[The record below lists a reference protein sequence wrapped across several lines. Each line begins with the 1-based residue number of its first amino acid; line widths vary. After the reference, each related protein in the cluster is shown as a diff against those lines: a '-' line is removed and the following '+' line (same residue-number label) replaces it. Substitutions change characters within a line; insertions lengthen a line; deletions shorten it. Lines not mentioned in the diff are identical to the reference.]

1 MDANE
6 FKRNEMLAQQIIK
19 GLQSRN
25 MTGYYAES
33 KEKAKEIAL
42 SLMPNGCSVSH
53 GGSCSIK
60 EIGLIDELKSGKFNY
75 INRDTAPDK
84 HQAELDAYDCDVF
97 LGSSNAITEDGV
109 LVNIDGNSNRVSAYA
124 YGPKKV
130 VLIVGMNKVAKDVA
144 EAVDRVHL
152 TATPM
157 NCVRLNKQ
165 TPCAVTGVCADCLSP
180 DCICNQVVI
189 IRRSGIQGRIK
200 IILIGEEFGY

>member
-60 EIGLIDELKSGKFNY
+60 EIGLIDELKSGRAIYESEHTENLQYGRRF
-75 INRDTAPDK
+75 ISGDGHRSFA
-84 HQAELDAYDCDVF
+84 
-97 LGSSNAITEDGV
+97 GSEGGT
-109 LVNIDGNSNRVSAYA
+109 
-124 YGPKKV
+124 
-130 VLIVGMNKVAKDVA
+130 
-144 EAVDRVHL
+144 
-152 TATPM
+152 
-157 NCVRLNKQ
+157 
-165 TPCAVTGVCADCLSP
+165 
-180 DCICNQVVI
+180 
-189 IRRSGIQGRIK
+189 
-200 IILIGEEFGY
+200 